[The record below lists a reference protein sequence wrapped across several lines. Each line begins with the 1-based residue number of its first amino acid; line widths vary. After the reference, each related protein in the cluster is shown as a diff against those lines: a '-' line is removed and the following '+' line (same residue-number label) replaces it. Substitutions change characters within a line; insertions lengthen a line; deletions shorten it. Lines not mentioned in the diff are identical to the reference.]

1 MHGGD
6 DLSSPALAHHL
17 YTHPYTMPFTEAVTI
32 SSMIGGRQHG
42 TDIWRTVW
50 QFLPKLDTLVP
61 HDPAVVLLG
70 ISPKD

>member
-1 MHGGD
+1 MHGRD

-17 YTHPYTMPFTEAVTI
+17 YTHPYTMPFIEGGII
-32 SSMIGGRQHG
+32 SSMIGGRQNG

-50 QFLPKLDTLVP
+50 QFLPKLNILLP
-61 HDPAVVLLG
+61 HDPAVVLLA